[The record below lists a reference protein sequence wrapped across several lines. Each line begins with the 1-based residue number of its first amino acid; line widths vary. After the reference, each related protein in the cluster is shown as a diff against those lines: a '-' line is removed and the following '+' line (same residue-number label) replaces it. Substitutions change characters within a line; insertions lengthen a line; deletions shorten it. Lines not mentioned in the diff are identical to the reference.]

1 MPALHRPWSPGSK
14 AVTLS
19 FGLCSAATV
28 FSPRFLSGI
37 MVIFLLSS
45 PHIHLAL
52 NQTVCIRHL
61 FKRIVRNLFH
71 CGHGKTGMEEDV
83 LFSFQFPYPSQ
94 CFCPVHADF
103 FCLIEGLFIDN
114 GRIVSNFKVLLIPK
128 HPAGA
133 PVVQL

>member
-1 MPALHRPWSPGSK
+1 MAFEMAAELLVQRLIK
-14 AVTLS
+14 KVT
-19 FGLCSAATV
+19 V
-28 FSPRFLSGI
+28 
-37 MVIFLLSS
+37 
-45 PHIHLAL
+45 
-52 NQTVCIRHL
+52 
-61 FKRIVRNLFH
+61 
-71 CGHGKTGMEEDV
+71 DV